1 MSISRISVDVFDSW
15 PVMRVPVSSLE
26 LLLLAL
32 RSSLVTDSTMKL
44 FLERHPVATLTDPS
58 TVARLLVQ
66 DELLTKFQ
74 AELLLLGHPQGLS
87 LGRYRLVEL
96 IDKGGAGQV
105 FLAEDTQLNRKV
117 AVKVVSVPP
126 ERIDLRQRFK
136 RETRASAA
144 VFHPNVVSAYDAGE
158 LGDVFFLVTEYVAG
172 VNLHRKVFRDGALPV
187 RLACE
192 YCRQAALGLSAL
204 HEAGLIHRD
213 VKPGNLVL
221 GDDGVVKLL
230 DLGLARFVQP
240 TRPEDGPLTLMH
252 NLGQSLG
259 TPQYLAPEQ
268 HVRSDKADHR
278 SDIFGLGGVLHYL
291 LTGKPPRPVTSLD
304 DTPLPAILPAAQT
317 RPDLPRALSRY
328 LDRLLAPDP
337 DDRPQSA
344 AEVAATLAAF
354 ANNSAVHESEQVSA
368 TEPRSAVRWWHFV
381 TLAVV
386 IALCT
391 ALPFTP
397 WPAPQQ
403 QQQQTQPSGQPCNVA
418 P

>member
-1 MSISRISVDVFDSW
+1 MSNSPNSIDVFDSLRV
-15 PVMRVPVSSLE
+15 PKVPVSSLE

-44 FLERHPVATLTDPS
+44 FLERHPVATLTDPTS
-58 TVARLLVQ
+58 VARMLVQ

-105 FLAEDTQLNRKV
+105 FLAADTQLNRQV

-126 ERIDLRQRFK
+126 ERVDLRQRFK
-136 RETRASAA
+136 REARASAA
-144 VFHPNVVSAYDAGE
+144 VFHPHVVSAYDAGE
-158 LGDVFFLVTEYVAG
+158 LGEVFFLVTEYVAG
-172 VNLHRKVFRDGALPV
+172 VNLHRKVVRDGPLPV
-187 RLACE
+187 PLACE
-192 YCRQAALGLSAL
+192 YCRQAALGLAAV

-230 DLGLARFVQP
+230 DLGLARFVRP

-259 TPQYLAPEQ
+259 TPQFLAPEQ
-268 HVRSDKADHR
+268 HDRSDKADHR

-291 LTGKPPRPVTSLD
+291 LTGRPPRTITGLD
-304 DTPLPAILPAAQT
+304 DTPLPAILPAVHT

-337 DDRPQSA
+337 NERPQSA
-344 AEVAATLAAF
+344 AEVATALTAF
-354 ANNSAVHESEQVSA
+354 TSESAVQVSEP
-368 TEPRSAVRWWHFV
+368 EPRSAVRWWHFV
-381 TLAVV
+381 TLASV
-386 IALCT
+386 IAVWT
-391 ALPFTP
+391 ALPLTR
-397 WPAPQQ
+397 WPASQQ
-403 QQQQTQPSGQPCNVA
+403 AAQQTQPSGQPCHAA